1 MILQVCLVLLMY
13 AAWSTSFPFGKMAL
27 DHSPPIFL
35 TGFRMFFA
43 GIILLGWLFFKD
55 RKSLK
60 IGKKQIV
67 PILSLSLLSI
77 YLTNVLE
84 LWSMQYL
91 SPVKACFIY
100 GLSPF
105 LTIILSYVHFGE
117 KVTGIKIAGMLIGFL
132 GFIPVLMLQTGSE
145 DLLRVFS
152 FLSLPDFAMIGA
164 ALFSVY
170 GWVLL
175 RIIVRNQTLS
185 PVYANGYSM
194 LIGGILSLIHSVFVD
209 DWSPIPISQGS
220 LQPFLIQ
227 VFAMILI
234 SNIICYNLYGYMLKI
249 FTSTLL
255 SFFGLFSPVF
265 ASFLSWIMVGEQLS
279 WVIFLSTGIVS
290 CGLFIVYRTEIK
302 QGYIRKVEQELDAKK
317 N

>member
-1 MILQVCLVLLMY
+1 MIFQVCLVLLMY
-13 AAWSTSFPFGKMAL
+13 ATWSTSFPLGKMAL
-27 DHSPPIFL
+27 EHSPPIFL

-55 RKSLK
+55 KKSLK
-60 IGKKQIV
+60 IGKKQII

-77 YLTNVLE
+77 YLTNILE

-91 SPVKACFIY
+91 SSVKACFIY

-105 LTIILSYVHFGE
+105 LTVILSYIHFSE
-117 KVTGIKIAGMLIGFL
+117 KVTGIKTAGMLIGFL

-145 DLLRVFS
+145 DLFKVFS
-152 FLSLPDFAMIGA
+152 FFSLPDFAMIGA
-164 ALFSVY
+164 VLFSVY

-194 LIGGILSLIHSVFVD
+194 LIGGTLSLVHSFFVD
-209 DWSPIPISQGS
+209 DWSPIPVSQDS
-220 LQPFLIQ
+220 LQPFFIQ
-227 VFAMILI
+227 VFATILI
-234 SNIICYNLYGYMLKI
+234 SNIICYNLYGHMLKI

-255 SFFGLFSPVF
+255 SFFGLFSPIFV
-265 ASFLSWIMVGEQLS
+265 SFLSWIMIGEPLS
-279 WVIFLSTGIVS
+279 WVIFLSTGVVS

-302 QGYIRKVEQELDAKK
+302 QGYIRKVQQELVTKK